1 MTREYPTRPVV
12 GVGAVVLVPG
22 ADRARLGVP
31 GDGGDGIVLVRRR
44 FEPLAGEWTLPGG
57 ALEVGETLQAGAARE
72 VAEETGLS
80 VEVGPVIEVLDR
92 ITIDPDRRVR
102 YHFVLIDYLCRP
114 MGGRLQAASDAA
126 EAAVVELAS
135 LHRSGLTAQA
145 FEVIRRGLALA
156 GHQGDLR

>member
-22 ADRARLGVP
+22 AERTRLGVP
-31 GDGGDGIVLVRRR
+31 GDDGDGIVLVRRR

-57 ALEVGETLQAGAARE
+57 ALEVGERLQAGVARE
-72 VAEETGLS
+72 VAEETGLA
-80 VEVGPVIEVLDR
+80 VDVGPVIEVLDR
-92 ITIDPDRRVR
+92 ITVDPDRRVR

-114 MGGRLQAASDAA
+114 TGGRLQAASDAA
-126 EAAVVELAS
+126 EAAVVGLAS

-145 FEVIRRGLALA
+145 LEVIRRGLAMA
-156 GHQGDLR
+156 GHQGDI